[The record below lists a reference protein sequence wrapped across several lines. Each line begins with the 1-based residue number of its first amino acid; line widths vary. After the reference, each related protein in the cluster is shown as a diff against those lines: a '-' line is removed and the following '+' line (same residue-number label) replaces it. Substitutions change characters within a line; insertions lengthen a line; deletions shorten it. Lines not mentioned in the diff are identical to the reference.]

1 MRAKLIIGMLAL
13 LWKTSLAWADD
24 GVSTV
29 SEGYEST
36 YSEASDWSYEPDSY
50 YDNSSYE
57 SGGYGSYYEHETT
70 YYDNNNYNQNTRSY
84 YNGNQNRG
92 HH

>member
-1 MRAKLIIGMLAL
+1 MRTKLIIGMLAL

-29 SEGYEST
+29 SEGYSST
-36 YSEASDWSYEPDSY
+36 YSEASDWSYD
-50 YDNSSYE
+50 DSSYE

-70 YYDNNNYNQNTRSY
+70 YYDYDSNN
-84 YNGNQNRG
+84 
-92 HH
+92 HHQ